1 MMYTVEDLRRELADE
16 TRDLAPRVTFEQV
29 RTRAVR
35 RRLRNVIGTVA
46 ATLVPVFAVG
56 TFVAVQP
63 AGPSPSPL
71 PTGLGATTIVPMVPH
86 PSVGPPSEPL
96 ISTGLSVGTGEQLV
110 LFYRDT
116 MNGVEAGLSDPNNG
130 RLRELDG
137 GAAVKPGAF
146 GTVFELDD
154 RRGGIIDYGVFG
166 RADARIEVTI
176 GGKSRPASTGRLPQL
191 PDATLFWVKR
201 DGVRAAPTG
210 AAGAPTPDAVF
221 TARDAA
227 GSVLGTAARIQRS
240 DGSLNRA
247 DSAARIGEWMRTGLT
262 LAAGGELVFWFDGDQ
277 NSAILHAG
285 RDDGAGTVKELTALG
300 TYHRPPFDIGFYAGV
315 HTFELLDGMT
325 VTVGTYVGPA
335 ATVTM
340 QGANASRP
348 GSARWSAHPQTC
360 IFWAVG
366 VTGPPT
372 GVSKDAQGNVVGATD
387 FSKPGGG

>member
-1 MMYTVEDLRRELADE
+1 MYTVEDLRREMADE
-16 TRDLAPRVTFEQV
+16 TCDLAPQVTFEQV
-29 RTRAVR
+29 RTRAAR
-35 RRLRNVIGTVA
+35 RRLRNVIGAVA
-46 ATLVPVFAVG
+46 AALVPVFAAG

-71 PTGLGATTIVPMVPH
+71 PTGLGATTIVPMVADR
-86 PSVGPPSEPL
+86 SVGPPSGPV
-96 ISTGLSVGTGEQLV
+96 ISTGVLVGAGEQLV
-110 LFYRDT
+110 LFSRDS
-116 MNGVEAGLSDPNNG
+116 MNGVEAGLSDPNTG

-137 GAAVKPGAF
+137 GGTVQPGAF

-176 GGKSRPASTGRLPQL
+176 GGTSLPASTGRLPQL

-210 AAGAPTPDAVF
+210 AADAPTPDAVF

-227 GSVLGTAARIQRS
+227 GSTLGTATHIQRS
-240 DGSLNRA
+240 DGALNRA
-247 DSAARIGEWMRTGLT
+247 DNAALIGDWMHTGLT
-262 LAAGGELVFWFDGDQ
+262 LAAGGQLVFWFDGDQ

-285 RDDGAGTVKELTALG
+285 SDDGAGTVKELKALG
-300 TYHRPPFDIGFYAGV
+300 SYHRPPFDIGFYGGV
-315 HTFELLDGMT
+315 HTFELSGGMT
-325 VTVGTYVGPA
+325 LTVGTYVGRA

-340 QGANASRP
+340 QGTNASRQ
-348 GSARWSAHPQTC
+348 GSARWTAHPQTR
-360 IFWAVG
+360 IFWAIG

-372 GVSKDAQGNVVGATD
+372 GVSKDAQGNILGATD